1 MRKPRVPRDPPTL
14 PDPSLESSLPAM
26 PRHLSSILLILV
38 TGACQTGRNYTSLEG
53 PRYASEPPEAA
64 GKVPGNPAALRIVSF
79 NVEYAIQVDSAIAV
93 LTSEPA
99 LQGADLVLLQE
110 MDERATRRIADTLG
124 MRYVYYPA
132 VFRFNTHRNL
142 GNAILSRWPIVEDR
156 KIILPHRAR
165 VVGSQRVATAATVR
179 VNQSLVR
186 VYSVHLGTMAGLA
199 PAARRDQ
206 LRTILADA
214 SSHAHVVI
222 GGDMN
227 DRGIGQLAYDAGYAW
242 PTRRGPSTTPV
253 GRLDHIF
260 LKGLG
265 TPDSGA
271 AGTVLNVRRA
281 SDHLPVWAL
290 ALLR

>member
-1 MRKPRVPRDPPTL
+1 
-14 PDPSLESSLPAM
+14 M
-26 PRHLSSILLILV
+26 PRHLTSILLLLV
-38 TGACQTGRNYTSLEG
+38 AGACQTGRNYTSMEG
-53 PRYASEPPEAA
+53 PRYAGEPPVEAA
-64 GKVPGNPAALRIVSF
+64 SRAARTPAALRIVSF

-99 LQGADLVLLQE
+99 LRGADLVLLQE
-110 MDERATRRIADTLG
+110 MDEQATQRIADTLG
-124 MRYVYYPA
+124 MWYVYYPA
-132 VFRFNTHRNL
+132 VFRFNTQRDL
-142 GNAILSRWPIVEDR
+142 GNAVLSRWPIIQDR
-156 KIILPHRAR
+156 KIVLPHLSR
-165 VVGSQRVATAATVR
+165 VVRSQRVATAATVR

-199 PAARRDQ
+199 PGARRDQ

-214 SSHAHVVI
+214 EPQAHVVI

-227 DRGIGQLAYDAGYAW
+227 DPGIGQIAREAGYAW
-242 PTRRGPSTTPV
+242 PTQHGPNTTRV

-260 LKGLG
+260 VKGLG

-281 SDHLPVWAL
+281 SDHLPVWAI